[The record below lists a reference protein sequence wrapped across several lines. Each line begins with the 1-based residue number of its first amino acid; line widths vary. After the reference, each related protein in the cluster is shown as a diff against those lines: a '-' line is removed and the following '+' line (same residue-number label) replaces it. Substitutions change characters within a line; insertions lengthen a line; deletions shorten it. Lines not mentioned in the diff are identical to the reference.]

1 VTRPPLRT
9 ALALLGAL
17 LVLVSLAAWLGVRRA
32 EAGVRD
38 LALRLM
44 GPGSSV
50 EEVHLHFDRIEL
62 RGVRIPPGDAWPA
75 PQAFT
80 AEVVDVVPEFLTVFD
95 DPIVIRHAEGRGAYF
110 SVLRTGDRQIRF
122 LPTILPRPPRDP
134 SRPPPRDVVIRQ
146 VEVHASTLDL
156 YDASIAKPAHR
167 VQLTGV
173 EAQAS
178 DLLFPR
184 LTTKAIFHGSGRF
197 EGSPEGSAQVEGW
210 TVFASRDTE
219 FEVRL
224 AKAEIESLEP
234 YFLRH
239 EESGSASGRLD
250 LDMRA
255 AVHDRFLDAR
265 GRMQLT
271 DLELQ
276 PSRGPLA
283 TFMGLP
289 RKAVIAA
296 MEDQKDRIDLSFEM
310 KGHLGDAKFSL
321 NESFATKVA
330 VGTANALGLTV
341 SGMVKGIGSL
351 GQQGIEAVG
360 DMFGSLFGAKKEEK
374 DEKGEK
380 E

>member
-1 VTRPPLRT
+1 MTPSPLRT
-9 ALALLGAL
+9 TLAVFVALVA
-17 LVLVSLAAWLGVRRA
+17 VLCVAAVIGLRHAQTAVR
-32 EAGVRD
+32 E

-75 PQAFT
+75 PHAFT
-80 AEVVDVVPEFLTVFD
+80 AEVVNVVPDFLTLGD
-95 DPIVIRHAEGRGAYF
+95 DTIVIRHAEGYGAYF
-110 SVLRTGDRQIRF
+110 SVLRTQDRKIRF

-134 SRPPPRDVVIRQ
+134 SKPPPRHVVIQ
-146 VEVHASTLDL
+146 HVEAHASTLDL
-156 YDASIAKPAHR
+156 YDASIRQPPHR
-167 VQLTGV
+167 VEVTHV
-173 EAQAS
+173 EAAAD

-184 LTTKAIFHGSGRF
+184 LTTKARFHGTG
-197 EGSPEGSAQVEGW
+197 EIAGSPAGAVTLDGW
-210 TVFASRDTE
+210 TVFASRDAE
-219 FEVRL
+219 FEVKL
-224 AKAEIESLEP
+224 AHTAIPSLEP
-234 YFLRH
+234 YFLRRQ
-239 EESGSASGRLD
+239 ESGSASGRLD
-250 LDMRA
+250 LDMKA
-255 AVHDRFLDAR
+255 AIHEQMLDAR

-271 DLELQ
+271 DLVLDAGH
-276 PSRGPLA
+276 GPVA

-296 MEDQKDRIDLSFEM
+296 MADQDDRIDLTFEM

-341 SGMVKGIGSL
+341 GGMVKGIGSL

-360 DMFGSLFGAKKEEK
+360 DLFGSLFGSDD
-374 DEKGEK
+374 DEKK
-380 E
+380 